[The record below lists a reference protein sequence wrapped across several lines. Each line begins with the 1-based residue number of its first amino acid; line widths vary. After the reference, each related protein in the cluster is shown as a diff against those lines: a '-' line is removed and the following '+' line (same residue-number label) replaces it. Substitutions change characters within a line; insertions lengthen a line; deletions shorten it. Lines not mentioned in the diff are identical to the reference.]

1 MFEGPGAR
9 RLRARRLR
17 RLVIV
22 LGALAVALV
31 VVALLPQERHSG
43 SLAVPTAA
51 RSGEGK
57 ATGVVQ
63 GVLHGAR
70 SGNRVCFS
78 VEALQGHVILVLP
91 PGWSADADL
100 RLLDPYGQ
108 PRATAGASTSV
119 LGAPG
124 ADGTAPGCATP
135 GRLWYTTEVR
145 RALSSSASS

>member
-1 MFEGPGAR
+1 MFEGAGAR

-22 LGALAVALV
+22 LGVLAVALV
-31 VVALLPQERHSG
+31 IVALLPQDRRSG
-43 SLAVPTAA
+43 SLAVPTSA
-51 RSGEGK
+51 RSGDGK

-70 SGNRVCFS
+70 SGNRACFT

-100 RLLDPYGQ
+100 RLLDAYGQ
-108 PRATAGASTSV
+108 TRVKAGVSTSF
-119 LGAPG
+119 LGTPG
-124 ADGTAPGCATP
+124 AFGAVPGCAAP
-135 GRLWYTTEVR
+135 GRLWYTTDVR
-145 RALSSSASS
+145 RPLSSSASS